1 MYSTSDSFKSI
12 IKSDKRTFAL
22 RVTLNSSTELTGTTI
37 QDVTLDEVI
46 NSAETLTMGCACS
59 NKVTINLIN
68 PPTDIDY
75 ENMTI
80 KVENNE
86 YKLIKNYKD
95 GFDEENFKERYTS
108 YFENY
113 DYIVGD
119 IAYSKLRL
127 KGFNKKENK
136 NCNKINNYK
145 NVELYIK
152 NNCAYDCKYFILEKI
167 EKK

>member
-1 MYSTSDSFKSI
+1 
-12 IKSDKRTFAL
+12 
-22 RVTLNSSTELTGTTI
+22 
-37 QDVTLDEVI
+37 
-46 NSAETLTMGCACS
+46 
-59 NKVTINLIN
+59 
-68 PPTDIDY
+68 
-75 ENMTI
+75 MTI

-95 GFDEENFKERYTS
+95 GFDEEMFKERYTT

-136 NCNKINNYK
+136 NVNKINNYN
-145 NVELYIK
+145 NVEKYIK
-152 NNCAYDCKYFILEKI
+152 DNCAFDCKYFILEKVD
-167 EKK
+167 KK

>member
-1 MYSTSDSFKSI
+1 
-12 IKSDKRTFAL
+12 
-22 RVTLNSSTELTGTTI
+22 
-37 QDVTLDEVI
+37 
-46 NSAETLTMGCACS
+46 
-59 NKVTINLIN
+59 
-68 PPTDIDY
+68 
-75 ENMTI
+75 MTI

-95 GFDEENFKERYTS
+95 GFDEEMFKERYTS

-127 KGFNKKENK
+127 KGFNKKETK
-136 NCNKINNYK
+136 NVNKINNYK
-145 NVELYIK
+145 NVETYIK

-167 EKK
+167 EDK